1 MINEDLISHSDFN
14 HKKNFGS
21 DGQIKQVSIQSF
33 QLKTDKELKL
43 KRYDYVLYERMEN

>member
-33 QLKTDKELKL
+33 QLKNRQRAQIEKI
-43 KRYDYVLYERMEN
+43 